1 VAAPGDLAE
10 RGARLLAYTIDELIL
25 LGISLPILWRAVSVL
40 VGIGIAGVSEN
51 ADPDQLGMSGLASH
65 ILAGPGTAITLIAF
79 LIWSAITTWLVA
91 TNGQSIGKR
100 LVGIKVVRTDGS
112 PASFARI
119 FLLRNFVNTV
129 PLGIPYLGLIYQL
142 VDPLLIYQDSRRCV
156 HDLIADTTVVRCASK
171 TPGST

>member
-10 RGARLLAYTIDELIL
+10 RGARLLAYTLDELIL
-25 LGISLPILWRAVSVL
+25 LGISLPML
-40 VGIGIAGVSEN
+40 
-51 ADPDQLGMSGLASH
+51 LGTIPTFAALLSGESDAESFDTGTIIHAMLG
-65 ILAGPGTAITLIAF
+65 GPGTVITVIAF
-79 LIWSAITTWLVA
+79 LIWCGITAWLVA
-91 TNGQSIGKR
+91 ANGQSIGKR

-119 FLLRNFVNTV
+119 FLLRNFVNYV

-156 HDLIADTTVVRCASK
+156 HDLIADTTVVRCASTSK
-171 TPGST
+171 GPGST

>member
-1 VAAPGDLAE
+1 MAAPGDLAE
-10 RGARLLAYTIDELIL
+10 RGARLLAYTMDELIL

-40 VGIGIAGVSEN
+40 ASIAITGAPGN
-51 ADPDQLGMSGLASH
+51 PDVDGLTISGLLH
-65 ILAGPGTAITLIAF
+65 TILSGPGTVITLIAF
-79 LIWSAITTWLVA
+79 IIWCGITTWLVA

-171 TPGST
+171 GPGST